1 MIIWIYLVSFVI
13 SYLNFLILIFH
24 LFHLVNLVKD
34 FSLII
39 FSMEWANFIDCFCI
53 CLFVSVLFISVL
65 RLIISCHLLF
75 WVLFLPFVLELS
87 GILLNTNMRSFYF
100 MLPLSTMNLSFRI
113 THAFIYVVLSFSF
126 NSRKHSIF
134 FLIFC
139 LDLLSNE
146 CVLLGFH
153 EFLSVLLLL
162 IGEFNLWC
170 SDKNQ
175 GFI

>member
-1 MIIWIYLVSFVI
+1 MFIWIYLVSFVI

-24 LFHLVNLVKD
+24 LFYLVNLVKD

-39 FSMEWANFIDCFCI
+39 FSMEQASFIDCFCI
-53 CLFVSVLFISVL
+53 CLFVSVSFISVL
-65 RLIISCHLLF
+65 SQITSCHLLF

-87 GILLNTNMRSFYF
+87 SMLLNANMRSFYF
-100 MLPLSTMNLSFRI
+100 LLPLSTINLPFRI
-113 THAFIYVVLSFSF
+113 THACIYVVLSFSF

-134 FLIFC
+134 FLNFC
-139 LDLLSNE
+139 LDLLSTE

-170 SDKNQ
+170 SDKSQ